1 MVFIYL
7 ALLYKSLLFLS
18 DVLADRS
25 LSSSLV
31 KYTVAP
37 RDINSF
43 SNFFTN
49 NKFNSFSTI
58 LPFFAPESVPP
69 WPASNTII
77 LPNKFKLLME
87 AVTLGKDIVK
97 RKKHISINSLYL
109 FIIYTY

>member
-77 LPNKFKLLME
+77 LSNKFKLLME

-97 RKKHISINSLYL
+97 RKGTR
-109 FIIYTY
+109 IYRWK